1 MEKNLVYDHTDKN
14 GTEIYLDYNCPKC
27 GGSGVIPYF
36 YHVDSG
42 TCFKCG
48 GSGKRE
54 HPKQIKKYTPEYAAK
69 LEAKRKERRRA
80 KASEQNEKFFIR
92 EGFDHNGETY
102 IVLGNTY
109 KIREELKAAG
119 CKYNDLLGWH
129 SDTDLTDYPTHHIS
143 LHDTIVYEGNEYP
156 ILFENEFGEFYYRV
170 EYLFFHQYLDK
181 IRKEYTNTS
190 KSKAGYFGEIGEKVD
205 LTLKCVAYYGFDTQ
219 FGTTFIWKFVD
230 SENHVFIWKTGK
242 YIDNFES
249 GVEMHIKGTIKDHN
263 EYNGE
268 QQTVLTCCKIT

>member
-1 MEKNLVYDHTDKN
+1 MDLVYDRTDKN
-14 GTEIYLDYNCPKC
+14 GTKIYLDYNCPKC

-54 HPKQIKKYTPEYAAK
+54 HPKQIKKYTSEYAAK

-92 EGFDHNGETY
+92 EGFDRNGETY

-129 SDTDLTDYPTHHIS
+129 SDTDLIDYPTQHIS
-143 LHDTIVYEGNEYP
+143 MHDTITYEGEEYP
-156 ILFENEFGEFYYRV
+156 ILVENEFGEVGYHV

-181 IRKEYTNTS
+181 IRKEYIDSNKPKT
-190 KSKAGYFGEIGEKVD
+190 GYYGHIGDKFE
-205 LTLKCVAYYGFDTQ
+205 LELRCVKGFGFDTE
-219 FGTTFIWKFVD
+219 FGEMFVWKFVD
-230 SENHVFIWKTGK
+230 TENHVFVWKTGK
-242 YIDNFES
+242 DIKNS
-249 GVEMHIKGTIKDHN
+249 GEQPVLKVKGTIKDHN
-263 EYNGE
+263 EYHGE
-268 QQTVLTCCKIT
+268 QQTVITRCRIV

>member
-1 MEKNLVYDHTDKN
+1 MDLVYDRTDKN
-14 GTEIYLDYNCPKC
+14 GTKIYLDYNCPKC

-80 KASEQNEKFFIR
+80 KAAEQNEKFFIR

-102 IVLGNTY
+102 IVLGDTY

-143 LHDTIVYEGNEYP
+143 MHDTIVYEGKEYP
-156 ILFENEFGEFYYRV
+156 ILVENEFGEFYYHV

-181 IRKEYTNTS
+181 IRKEYINSS
-190 KSKAGYFGEIGEKVD
+190 KPKTGYYGQIGDKFE
-205 LTLKCVAYYGFDTQ
+205 LELRCVKGFGFDTE
-219 FGTTFIWKFVD
+219 FGEMFIWKFVD
-230 SENHVFIWKTGK
+230 TENHVFVWKTGK
-242 YIDNFES
+242 DIKNS
-249 GVEMHIKGTIKDHN
+249 GEHPVLKVNGTIKDHN
-263 EYNGE
+263 EYHGE
-268 QQTVLTCCKIT
+268 QQTVITRCRIA

>member
-1 MEKNLVYDHTDKN
+1 MDLVYDRTDKN
-14 GTEIYLDYNCPKC
+14 GTKIYLDYNCPRC

-80 KASEQNEKFFIR
+80 KAAEQNEKFFIR
-92 EGFDHNGETY
+92 EGFDRNGETY
-102 IVLGNTY
+102 IVLGDTY

-129 SDTDLTDYPTHHIS
+129 SETELINYPTHHIS
-143 LHDTIVYEGNEYP
+143 LHDTIVYEGKEYP
-156 ILFENEFGEFYYRV
+156 ILVENEFGEVGYHV

-181 IRKEYTNTS
+181 IRKEYINSNKPKT
-190 KSKAGYFGEIGEKVD
+190 GYYGNIGDKFE
-205 LTLKCVAYYGFDTQ
+205 LELRCVKGFGFDTE
-219 FGTTFIWKFVD
+219 FGEMFIWKFVD
-230 SENHVFIWKTGK
+230 AENHVFVWKTGK
-242 YIDNFES
+242 DIKNSDEHP
-249 GVEMHIKGTIKDHN
+249 VLKVKGTIKEHN
-263 EYNGE
+263 EYHGE
-268 QQTVLTCCKIT
+268 QQTVITRCKIA

>member
-1 MEKNLVYDHTDKN
+1 MDLVYDRTDKN
-14 GTEIYLDYNCPKC
+14 GTKIYLDYNCPRC

-80 KASEQNEKFFIR
+80 KAAEQNEKFFIR

-102 IVLGNTY
+102 IVLGDTY

-129 SDTDLTDYPTHHIS
+129 SDTDLTNYPTHHIS

-156 ILFENEFGEFYYRV
+156 ILFENEFGEFYYHV
-170 EYLFFHQYLDK
+170 EYWFFSSVH
-181 IRKEYTNTS
+181 
-190 KSKAGYFGEIGEKVD
+190 
-205 LTLKCVAYYGFDTQ
+205 
-219 FGTTFIWKFVD
+219 
-230 SENHVFIWKTGK
+230 
-242 YIDNFES
+242 
-249 GVEMHIKGTIKDHN
+249 
-263 EYNGE
+263 
-268 QQTVLTCCKIT
+268 

>member
-1 MEKNLVYDHTDKN
+1 MDLVYDRTDKN
-14 GTEIYLDYNCPKC
+14 GTKIYLDYNCPKC

-54 HPKQIKKYTPEYAAK
+54 HPKQVKKYTPEYAAK

-80 KASEQNEKFFIR
+80 KAPEQNEKFFIR
-92 EGFDHNGETY
+92 EGFDRNGETY
-102 IVLGNTY
+102 IVLGDTY

-129 SDTDLTDYPTHHIS
+129 SDTDLTNYPTHHIS
-143 LHDTIVYEGNEYP
+143 LHDTIVYEGKEYP
-156 ILFENEFGEFYYRV
+156 ILVENDFGEFYYHV

-190 KSKAGYFGEIGEKVD
+190 KPKTGYYGKIGDKFE
-205 LTLKCVAYYGFDTQ
+205 LELRCVKGFGFDTE
-219 FGTTFIWKFVD
+219 FGEMFIWKFVD
-230 SENHVFIWKTGK
+230 TENHVFVWKTGK
-242 YIDNFES
+242 DIKNS
-249 GVEMHIKGTIKDHN
+249 GEHPVLKVKGTIKDHN
-263 EYNGE
+263 EYHGE
-268 QQTVLTCCKIT
+268 QQTVITRCKIA